1 MAHADIEHARG
12 GYALLNEAYAAGDV
26 EVFRPHLEQWF
37 DPDVVFVP
45 AGILPESGSAHGI
58 EGVLRFTAEQMKA
71 FADRSMWLQPLE
83 YIDAGDRIVVPY
95 RFGGK
100 ARHTGLNV
108 EWEFAHVFTQRH
120 GARASYDD
128 ELPPRTKSRNASN
141 TASVCR
147 YVRACICPGP
157 SRRRTRRP
165 RSSDAQ

>member
-1 MAHADIEHARG
+1 MAQADIEHARH
-12 GYALLNEAYAAGDV
+12 GYTHLNEAYAVGDV

-45 AGILPESGSAHGI
+45 AGILPESASAHGI

-71 FADRSMWLQPLE
+71 FADGSMWLDPLE

-95 RFGGK
+95 RYGGK

-120 GARASYDD
+120 GKTVRVDVYPSKAAAL
-128 ELPPRTKSRNASN
+128 EALGLPPDIVGVGAR
-141 TASVCR
+141 
-147 YVRACICPGP
+147 
-157 SRRRTRRP
+157 
-165 RSSDAQ
+165 